1 MNLTQRRKEFLYKI
15 INLFHHTGLP
25 VHYATVAQ
33 ALGVSKW
40 TAYDILKELEKGDF
54 LRREYTLSRGEKA
67 PGRSMVVFRPTEKAL
82 QVLSPSNENI
92 AKDLKAKKIEDW
104 SLARERLLSIFD
116 NLKNLNPQ
124 KIREELLE
132 EMSRIELPV
141 VFSAYTI
148 ALLVTHIH
156 EMNSRGIAALK
167 HILELAPKP
176 ELVLS
181 LFAGSVIGTMLKNMK
196 DAVNNKILACIR
208 RFEDHISKCDNQER
222 RLLAS
227 FLTEA
232 LQRSR

>member
-1 MNLTQRRKEFLYKI
+1 MNLTQRRKEFLHKI
-15 INLFHHTGLP
+15 VNLFRQTGLP

-54 LRREYTLSRGEKA
+54 LRREYTLSRSKKA

-82 QVLSPSNENI
+82 KLLPPQEVKS
-92 AKDLKAKKIEDW
+92 KTQEDW
-104 SLARERLLSIFD
+104 STARSKLLSLVD
-116 NLKNLNPQ
+116 NMKNLNPQ
-124 KIREELLE
+124 KIKEELLE

-148 ALLVTHIH
+148 ALLITHIH
-156 EMNSRGIAALK
+156 EINSRGMAALK

-181 LFAGSVIGTMLKNMK
+181 LFAGSAIGTMLKSMK
-196 DAVNNKILACIR
+196 DTVNSKILSCIR
-208 RFEDHISKCDNQER
+208 RFEEHISRCDHNECR
-222 RLLAS
+222 ILAS
-227 FLTEA
+227 FLSEA

>member
-15 INLFHHTGLP
+15 VNLFRQTGLP

-54 LRREYTLSRGEKA
+54 LRREYTLSRSEKA

-82 QVLSPSNENI
+82 KLLPPQE
-92 AKDLKAKKIEDW
+92 AKSKNLEDW
-104 SLARERLLSIFD
+104 STARGKLLSLVD
-116 NLKNLNPQ
+116 NMKNLNPQ
-124 KIREELLE
+124 KIKEELLE

-148 ALLVTHIH
+148 ALLITHIH
-156 EMNSRGIAALK
+156 EINSRGMAALK

-181 LFAGSVIGTMLKNMK
+181 LFAGSAIGTMLKSMK
-196 DAVNNKILACIR
+196 DAVNSKILSCIR
-208 RFEDHISKCDNQER
+208 RFEDHISECDNQER
-222 RLLAS
+222 RILAS

>member
-1 MNLTQRRKEFLYKI
+1 MNLTQRRKEFLHKI
-15 INLFHHTGLP
+15 VNLFHQTGLP
-25 VHYATVAQ
+25 VHYVTIAQ

-54 LRREYTLSRGEKA
+54 LHREYTLSRNEKA

-82 QVLSPSNENI
+82 KLLPPQE
-92 AKDLKAKKIEDW
+92 AKSKTQEDW
-104 SLARERLLSIFD
+104 STARSKLLSLVD
-116 NLKNLNPQ
+116 NMKNLNPQ
-124 KIREELLE
+124 KIKEELLE

-148 ALLVTHIH
+148 ALLITHIH
-156 EMNSRGIAALK
+156 EINSRGMAALK

-181 LFAGSVIGTMLKNMK
+181 LFAGLAVGTMLKSMK
-196 DAVNNKILACIR
+196 DAVNSKILSCIR
-208 RFEDHISKCDNQER
+208 RFEDHISECDNQER

>member
-15 INLFHHTGLP
+15 VNLFRQTGLP

-54 LRREYTLSRGEKA
+54 LRREYTLSRNEKA

-82 QVLSPSNENI
+82 KLLPPQE
-92 AKDLKAKKIEDW
+92 AKSKIQEDW
-104 SLARERLLSIFD
+104 STARSKLLSLVD
-116 NLKNLNPQ
+116 NMKNLNPK
-124 KIREELLE
+124 KIKEELLE

-148 ALLVTHIH
+148 ALLITHLH
-156 EMNSRGIAALK
+156 EINSRGMAALK
-167 HILELAPKP
+167 HILELAPRP

-181 LFAGSVIGTMLKNMK
+181 LFAGSAIGTMLKSMK
-196 DAVNNKILACIR
+196 DAVNSKILSCIR
-208 RFEDHISKCDNQER
+208 RFEDHISECDNQER